1 MSGHLI
7 DWIPVQA
14 KRIVQEQ
21 QAKEAAV
28 RREELRRAE
37 AEAKRIEA
45 AILNAFSKGRKTE
58 RCGTKI
64 GAMDSFTKSS
74 AVRFTSYDC

>member
-1 MSGHLI
+1 M
-7 DWIPVQA
+7 QA

-21 QAKEAAV
+21 QAKEAAA

-37 AEAKRIEA
+37 EAEAKRIEA
-45 AILNAFSKGRKTE
+45 PILNAFSKGRKTE